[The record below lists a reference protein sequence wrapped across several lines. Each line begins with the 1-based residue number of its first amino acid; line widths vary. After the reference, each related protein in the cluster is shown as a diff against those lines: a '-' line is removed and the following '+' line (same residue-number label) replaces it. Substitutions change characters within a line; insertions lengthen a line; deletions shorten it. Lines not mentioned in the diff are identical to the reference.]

1 MNQAFTRLDEGY
13 ELAMKEYNKKQM
25 TQLKA
30 LIDLLLDSK
39 LPHGDREKIMTIC
52 TIDVH
57 ARDIV
62 AKLIQNKVSWRK
74 SLFNLVESAKFQDKT
89 AGWHRHIF
97 RPTTNI
103 LIKFCK
109 RFETKLLF

>member
-1 MNQAFTRLDEGY
+1 MNQAFSKLEEGY
-13 ELAMKEYNKKQM
+13 EMAMKEYNKKQIG
-25 TQLKA
+25 QLKA

-62 AKLIQNKVSWRK
+62 GKLIASKVTAKSNHIQN
-74 SLFNLVESAKFQDKT
+74 
-89 AGWHRHIF
+89 
-97 RPTTNI
+97 TNI
-103 LIKFCK
+103 IFLSFLVN
-109 RFETKLLF
+109 TKLVDQV